1 MQIAGDRCR
10 MGFQLP
16 AKMSPLMFKR
26 CVCVYIYI
34 YIKSNQ
40 VIYQWIML
48 PIAMLDR
55 QRISTVSYG
64 HHDQSPCR
72 RDTPFTE
79 HQLIGA
85 VNPQ

>member
-1 MQIAGDRCR
+1 MSH
-10 MGFQLP
+10 GFP
-16 AKMSPLMFKR
+16 AACQNESVDVQE
-26 CVCVYIYI
+26 VCMCIYIYI